1 MRILRRIAGAASL
14 VIAVWLWAPIAVVLW
29 ANVFPVYLDG
39 ESHHDLV
46 VFMSVGGLEL
56 SGWQMWAASIA
67 FALLGVVFAL
77 AGVYAFRSKRT
88 GA

>member
-1 MRILRRIAGAASL
+1 MRILKRIAGAASFG
-14 VIAVWLWAPIAVVLW
+14 IAVWLWAPIAVVLW
-29 ANVFPVYLDG
+29 VNVFPVYLDG

-46 VFMSVGGLEL
+46 VFMSVGGLEP
-56 SGWQMWAASIA
+56 SGWQMWAALTA
-67 FALLGVVFAL
+67 FTLLVVVFAL